1 MTTRTAD
8 PTIDQI
14 REIRHRI
21 SQEHGHDPDRLV
33 AYYAELD
40 KGLGDRLMS
49 RREATELRPEVEKPT
64 R

>member
-21 SQEHGHDPDRLV
+21 SREHGHDPDRLV

-40 KGLGDRLMS
+40 KGFGDSLMS
-49 RREATELRPEVEKPT
+49 RKKATELRHEAGKLA